1 MADQHIIICECGQWN
16 RIQPHESKQG
26 WFSCGSCGKQLTTVV
41 SPTATPAPPPPSATP
56 SPPPSGKRPPMGL
69 IGFFGII
76 GAAVLIHSLSPSKS
90 SGPTPTAPVSRDQ
103 TAGIPASSPQPAPSK
118 SAPPPYVPPQPVVAP
133 VSSLPPPR
141 ATYTPPPPPPE
152 LIPVPIRNGVI
163 RQRAYGPV
171 PLKVVADQ
179 GTNYALKLVN
189 AYTNAEALLFY
200 VTGGTALEVK
210 VPAGQYYVRGA
221 SGSQWYGE
229 SKLFG
234 SGTRYFRMSQR
245 NDSSGEGSRFTFA
258 QGRMYT
264 LTLKGVTDGNVSAPS
279 ISAADF

>member
-26 WFSCGSCGKQLTTVV
+26 SLSCGSCGQQLTAVV
-41 SPTATPAPPPPSATP
+41 PPAPPPLPPPPSAAP
-56 SPPPSGKRPPMGL
+56 SPPPSRKRAPMGL
-69 IGFFGII
+69 IGFLGII

-90 SGPTPTAPVSRDQ
+90 SSPTPTVPVIRDQ
-103 TAGIPASSPQPAPSK
+103 TAGIPAPSAQPAPSK
-118 SAPPPYVPPQPVVAP
+118 SAPAPYVPPQPVVPPA
-133 VSSLPPPR
+133 SSAPPPR
-141 ATYTPPPPPPE
+141 STYAPPPPPPE

-189 AYTNAEALLFY
+189 ANSNAEALLFY

-221 SGSQWYGE
+221 WGSQWNGE
-229 SKLFG
+229 AKLFG

-245 NDSSGEGSRFTFA
+245 SDSSGDGARFTFA

-264 LTLKGVTDGNVSAPS
+264 L
-279 ISAADF
+279 

>member
-1 MADQHIIICECGQWN
+1 
-16 RIQPHESKQG
+16 
-26 WFSCGSCGKQLTTVV
+26 
-41 SPTATPAPPPPSATP
+41 
-56 SPPPSGKRPPMGL
+56 MGL
-69 IGFFGII
+69 IGFVGII
-76 GAAVLIHSLSPSKS
+76 GTAALIHFLSPSSS
-90 SGPTPTAPVSRDQ
+90 SGPTSTPVIRDQ
-103 TAGIPASSPQPAPSK
+103 TASIPAPSPQPAPNK
-118 SAPPPYVPPQPVVAP
+118 SAPPPYVPPQPVPPASSVPSPRSSYAP
-133 VSSLPPPR
+133 PLPPSD
-141 ATYTPPPPPPE
+141 

-171 PLKVVADQ
+171 PLKVVADN

-200 VTGGTALEVK
+200 VMGGTALEVN

-264 LTLKGVTDGNVSAPS
+264 LTLKGVADGNVSAPS

>member
-1 MADQHIIICECGQWN
+1 
-16 RIQPHESKQG
+16 
-26 WFSCGSCGKQLTTVV
+26 
-41 SPTATPAPPPPSATP
+41 
-56 SPPPSGKRPPMGL
+56 MGL
-69 IGFFGII
+69 IGFLGII
-76 GAAVLIHSLSPSKS
+76 GAAVLIHSLSSSRS
-90 SGPTPTAPVSRDQ
+90 SGPTPTAPVVRDQ
-103 TAGIPASSPQPAPSK
+103 TASVPAPSPQPAPSK
-118 SAPPPYVPPQPVVAP
+118 SAPAPYVPPQPVVPPA
-133 VSSLPPPR
+133 STAPPPR
-141 ATYTPPPPPPE
+141 STYTPPPPE
-152 LIPVPIRNGVI
+152 LIPVPISNGVI
-163 RQRAYGPV
+163 RQRARGPV
-171 PLKVVADQ
+171 PLKVVADN

-200 VTGGTALEVK
+200 VTGGTALEVN

-234 SGTRYFRMSQR
+234 SATRYFRMSQR
-245 NDSSGEGSRFTFA
+245 NDSAGEGSRFTFA

>member
-1 MADQHIIICECGQWN
+1 MADQHIIVCECGQRN

-26 WFSCGSCGKQLTTVV
+26 WFSCGGCGRQLTTVV
-41 SPTATPAPPPPSATP
+41 PPTTTPGSPPPSATGSAP
-56 SPPPSGKRPPMGL
+56 SRKSPPMGL
-69 IGFFGII
+69 IGFVGII
-76 GAAVLIHSLSPSKS
+76 GTAALIHFLSPSSS
-90 SGPTPTAPVSRDQ
+90 SGPTSTSPVSRNP
-103 TAGIPASSPQPAPSK
+103 TAAIPAPSLQPAPSK
-118 SAPPPYVPPQPVVAP
+118 SAPVPYVPPQPVAP
-133 VSSLPPPR
+133 SASSVPPPR
-141 ATYTPPPPPPE
+141 SSYAPPPPPPE

-171 PLKVVADQ
+171 PLKVVADN

-200 VTGGTALEVK
+200 VTGGTALEVN

-229 SKLFG
+229 LKLFG

-258 QGRMYT
+258 QGRTYT